1 MSPRWS
7 PPATGPRV
15 LRRVGAA
22 IQGRVAVAKLLV
34 TGGGPL
40 RGSVRLTGSKNSALA
55 ILAGAALGCGGTI
68 LDNVPGYIDAHVL
81 RKILEE
87 LGVRV
92 QPLGPGRVE
101 VDGSSIRSHRPSYE
115 LVRRLRASF
124 YTAGLLL
131 ARLGEAEVP
140 FPGGDV
146 IGARGIN
153 FHLDGFRALGA
164 EVAVEHG
171 YVKMQANR
179 LRGTSF
185 YVGKASHGTT
195 VNMMLAATL
204 AEGTTILENAA
215 RDPEIV
221 DLAILLNSM
230 GARVRGAGTSTVRID
245 GVDRLMPATH
255 EIIPDRL
262 EAGTLSIAAAMTR
275 GDVTIENA
283 VPEHMRTVII
293 QLQAAGAE
301 VEERQSMVRVRG
313 PERCRAVNV
322 ETLAYPGFPTDLQP
336 QFVAMMTRA
345 AGISAVTETRFENR
359 FGYADELRRMGAD
372 LQVDRDTIIVRGV
385 EKLTGA
391 PVESPRDIRGGV
403 ALVLAG
409 LVAEG
414 DTEVREAEHIDRGY
428 DHIEAKLALL
438 GAKIKRID

>member
-1 MSPRWS
+1 M
-7 PPATGPRV
+7 
-15 LRRVGAA
+15 
-22 IQGRVAVAKLLV
+22 AKLVV
-34 TGGGPL
+34 TGGNRL
-40 RGSVRLTGSKNSALA
+40 SGSVRLTGSKNSALA
-55 ILAGAALGCGGTI
+55 ILAGAALGAGKTV
-68 LDNVPGYIDAHVL
+68 LDNVPNYTDIHVQCQ
-81 RKILEE
+81 ILEE
-87 LGVRV
+87 LGVKIRFV
-92 QPLGPGRVE
+92 GPGRVE
-101 VDGSSIRSHRPSYE
+101 VDGSSITNHRPSYE

-124 YTAGLLL
+124 YAAGLLL
-131 ARLGEAEVP
+131 ARLGAAEVP

-171 YVKMQANR
+171 YVKVQAKR

-195 VNMMLAATL
+195 VNMMLAASL

-230 GARVRGAGTSTVRID
+230 GARIRGAGTSTIRID
-245 GVDRLMPATH
+245 GVERLSSARH

-262 EAGTLSIAAAMTR
+262 EAGTFAIAAAMTG

-283 VPEHMRTVII
+283 VPEHLRTVII
-293 QLQAAGAE
+293 QLQAAGAVVDE
-301 VEERQSMVRVRG
+301 HQAMLLVRG

-322 ETLAYPGFPTDLQP
+322 ETQPYPGFPTDLQP

-345 AGISAVTETRFENR
+345 LGVSAITETRFENR

-391 PVESPRDIRGGV
+391 PVECPRDIRGGA
-403 ALVLAG
+403 ALLLAG

-414 DTEVREAEHIDRGY
+414 DTEIREVQHIDRGY
-428 DHIEAKLALL
+428 DGIEVKLASL
-438 GAKIKRID
+438 GARVKRVRDGDDP

>member
-1 MSPRWS
+1 M
-7 PPATGPRV
+7 
-15 LRRVGAA
+15 
-22 IQGRVAVAKLLV
+22 AKLV
-34 TGGGPL
+34 VIGGHTL
-40 RGSVRLTGSKNSALA
+40 SGSVRLTGAKNSALA
-55 ILAGAALGCGGTI
+55 ILAGAALGCGKTV
-68 LDNVPGYIDAHVL
+68 LDNVPNYTDTHTQCQ
-81 RKILEE
+81 ILEE
-87 LGVRV
+87 LGAKVR
-92 QPLGPGRVE
+92 PLGSDRIE
-101 VDGSSIRSHRPSYE
+101 VDGSGIANHRPSYE

-124 YTAGLLL
+124 YAAGLLL
-131 ARLGEAEVP
+131 ARLGVAQVP

-171 YVKMQANR
+171 YVKLQARR

-195 VNMMLAATL
+195 VNMMLAASL

-230 GARVRGAGTSTVRID
+230 GARIRGAGTSTIRID
-245 GVDRLMPATH
+245 GVDRLYPARH

-262 EAGTLSIAAAMTR
+262 EAGTFAIAAAMTG
-275 GDVTIENA
+275 GDITIDNA
-283 VPEHMRTVII
+283 VPEHLRTVII
-293 QLQAAGAE
+293 QLQAAGAAVDE
-301 VEERQSMVRVRG
+301 YQSVLRVRG
-313 PERCRAVNV
+313 PERCKAVNV
-322 ETLAYPGFPTDLQP
+322 ETQPYPGFPTDLQP

-345 AGISAVTETRFENR
+345 SGVAAVAETRFENR

-391 PVESPRDIRGGV
+391 PVECPRDIRGGA
-403 ALVLAG
+403 ALLLAS

-414 DTEVREAEHIDRGY
+414 ETEIREVEHIDRGY
-428 DHIEAKLALL
+428 DRIEVKLASA
-438 GAKIKRID
+438 GAQVKRVMEGDDP

>member
-1 MSPRWS
+1 M
-7 PPATGPRV
+7 AKFV
-15 LRRVGAA
+15 LSG
-22 IQGRVAVAKLLV
+22 GRKLNG
-34 TGGGPL
+34 T
-40 RGSVRLTGSKNSALA
+40 VRLAGSKNSALA
-55 ILAGAALGCGGTI
+55 ILVGAALGRGKTV
-68 LDNVPGYIDAHVL
+68 LDNVPNYTDTHVL
-81 RKILEE
+81 CDILSE
-87 LGVRV
+87 LGVKLRWV
-92 QPLGPGRVE
+92 GPGRVE
-101 VDGSSIRSHRPSYE
+101 VDGSDLQSYGPSYD

-131 ARLGEAEVP
+131 ARLGVAEVP

-164 EVAVEHG
+164 DVTVEHG
-171 YVKMQANR
+171 YVKMHASR

-195 VNMMLAATL
+195 VNMMLAASL

-221 DLAILLNSM
+221 DLAILLSSM

-245 GVDRLMPATH
+245 GVDRLRPASH

-262 EAGTLSIAAAMTR
+262 EAGTFAIAAAMT
-275 GDVTIENA
+275 GGNVMIENA

-293 QLQAAGAE
+293 ELAAAGAE
-301 VEERQSMVRVRG
+301 VEELGSGLCVRG
-313 PERCRAVNV
+313 PERCRAINV

-336 QFVAMMTRA
+336 QFVAMLTRA
-345 AGISAVTETRFENR
+345 DGISAVTETRFENR

-385 EKLTGA
+385 EKLSGA

-414 DTEVREAEHIDRGY
+414 ETEVRDIEHVDRGY
-428 DHIEAKLALL
+428 DRIELKLASL
-438 GAKIKRID
+438 GAQIKRVP

>member
-1 MSPRWS
+1 M
-7 PPATGPRV
+7 
-15 LRRVGAA
+15 
-22 IQGRVAVAKLLV
+22 AKLMIA
-34 TGGGPL
+34 GGNRL
-40 RGSVRLTGSKNSALA
+40 RGSVRLAGSKNSALA
-55 ILAGAALGCGGTI
+55 ILVGAALGRGRTV
-68 LDNVPGYIDAHVL
+68 LDNVPNYTDTHVL
-81 RKILEE
+81 CKILEE
-87 LGVRV
+87 LGVEVRR
-92 QPLGPGRVE
+92 LARGRIE
-101 VDGSSIRSHRPSYE
+101 INGSNIGNCRPSYE

-131 ARLGEAEVP
+131 ARLGVAEVP

-164 EVAVEHG
+164 EVLVEHG
-171 YVKMQANR
+171 YVKMQAGR

-195 VNMMLAATL
+195 VNMMLAASL
-204 AEGTTILENAA
+204 AEGTTVLENAA

-221 DLAILLNSM
+221 DLAILLSSM
-230 GARVRGAGTSTVRID
+230 GARIRGAGTSTVRID
-245 GVDRLMPATH
+245 GVDRLSPATH

-262 EAGTLSIAAAMTR
+262 EAGTLAIAAAMTG
-275 GDVTIENA
+275 GDVTVENA

-293 QLQAAGAE
+293 ELVAAGAE
-301 VEERQSMVRVRG
+301 VEEHQSMLRVRG
-313 PERCRAVNV
+313 PERCKAVNV

-345 AGISAVTETRFENR
+345 AGVSAITETRFENR
-359 FGYADELRRMGAD
+359 FSYADELRRMGAD

-403 ALVLAG
+403 ALLLAA

-414 DTEVREAEHIDRGY
+414 ETEIREVEHIDRGH
-428 DHIEAKLALL
+428 DRIEEKLASL
-438 GAKIKRID
+438 GAYVKRVE